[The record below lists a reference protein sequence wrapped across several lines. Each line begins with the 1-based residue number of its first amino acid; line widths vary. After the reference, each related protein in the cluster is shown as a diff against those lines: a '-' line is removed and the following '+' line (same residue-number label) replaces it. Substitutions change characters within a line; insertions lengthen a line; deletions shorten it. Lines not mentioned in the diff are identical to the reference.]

1 MSRSWVTCTGCNR
14 VLFAEDGPMCPE
26 CLEAQRRREEEAALL
41 ADVGAE
47 EENESDEGD
56 AAG

>member
-1 MSRSWVTCTGCNR
+1 MTCTGCNR
-14 VLFAEDGPMCPE
+14 VLFAEDGPVCPE
-26 CLEAQRRREEEAALL
+26 CLDAQRRREEEAALL